1 MTNEKIDELKK
12 KISKDPLSK
21 LFVPLAEEYKKIG
34 MVDEAI
40 NILLTAL
47 KNQPYYKSA
56 MVALGKMYLHKG
68 MRTEAMEEF
77 EKVVSLIPDNLLA
90 HKKLADI
97 YYKQGN
103 VDRAV
108 KECTIILEL
117 NPNDEEAKTMKL
129 SLESRV
135 PQSEVREKEA
145 EEIKPGSQFG
155 GFQVTGNSDEQSDSS
170 DSEEIKKPPVYEI
183 YEEVSGAELDI
194 EIPEKFT
201 PVEEGFVSQELK
213 EFRKIMEQHSGESKS
228 EEKPQKQDEKKVE
241 PVQAA
246 EDRISISM
254 PTETMA
260 DIYIGQGLYDKA
272 MDVYKEILSSDPEN
286 KQIIRKCEELRMLM
300 ESKDGPQ

>member
-1 MTNEKIDELKK
+1 MTNKNIERLKTKIG
-12 KISKDPLSK
+12 KDPLSK

-47 KNQPYYKSA
+47 ENQPYYKSA

-68 MRTEAMEEF
+68 MLTEAMEEF
-77 EKVVSLIPDNLLA
+77 EKVVGLIPDNLLA

-97 YYKQGN
+97 YYKQEN
-103 VDRAV
+103 FDRAV

-117 NPNDEEAKTMKL
+117 NPNDEEAKTMKS

-135 PQSEVREKEA
+135 PQSKVREKEA
-145 EEIKPGSQFG
+145 EEITPDSHLG
-155 GFQVTGNSDEQSDSS
+155 GFQVTGNSDEQGASS
-170 DSEEIKKPPVYEI
+170 DSEEIKKPQVYEI
-183 YEEVSGAELDI
+183 YEEVSGAELGI

-213 EFRKIMEQHSGESKS
+213 EFRKIVAQYAEESS
-228 EEKPQKQDEKKVE
+228 AEEKLQKQDEKKVK
-241 PVQAA
+241 PVQAS
-246 EDRISISM
+246 EDGISISM
-254 PTETMA
+254 PTKTMA

-272 MDVYKEILSSDPEN
+272 MDVYREILSSDPEN
-286 KQIIRKCEELRMLM
+286 KQIIQKCEKLRMLM
-300 ESKDGPQ
+300 ESKDKD

>member
-1 MTNEKIDELKK
+1 
-12 KISKDPLSK
+12 
-21 LFVPLAEEYKKIG
+21 
-34 MVDEAI
+34 
-40 NILLTAL
+40 
-47 KNQPYYKSA
+47 

-68 MRTEAMEEF
+68 MLTEAMGEF
-77 EKVVSLIPDNLLA
+77 EKVVILIPDNLLA

-103 VDRAV
+103 IYGAV

-145 EEIKPGSQFG
+145 EEITPGSQFG
-155 GFQVTGNSDEQSDSS
+155 GFQVTGNSDEQGASG

-183 YEEVSGAELDI
+183 YEKVSGAELGI
-194 EIPEKFT
+194 EIPEKFI
-201 PVEEGFVSQELK
+201 PAEEGFVSQELK
-213 EFRKIMEQHSGESKS
+213 EFRKIKAQHAEESS
-228 EEKPQKQDEKKVE
+228 AEETSQRRHDEKIE
-241 PVQAA
+241 PARFT
-246 EDRISISM
+246 EDMISISI
-254 PTETMA
+254 PTKTMA
-260 DIYIGQGLYDKA
+260 DIYIRQGLYDKA

-300 ESKDGPQ
+300 ESKGRD

>member
-1 MTNEKIDELKK
+1 MTNKNIERLKK
-12 KISKDPLSK
+12 KVEKDPLSK
-21 LFVPLAEEYKKIG
+21 LFVPLAEEYKKVG

-40 NILLTAL
+40 KILLTAL
-47 KNQPYYKSA
+47 ENQPYYKSA

-68 MRTEAMEEF
+68 MLTEAMEEF

-103 VDRAV
+103 VDRAI

-117 NPNDEEAKTMKL
+117 NPDDEDAKTMKL

-135 PQSEVREKEA
+135 PQSKVREKEA
-145 EEIKPGSQFG
+145 EEIIPGGQLG
-155 GFQVTGNSDEQSDSS
+155 GFQVTGNLDVQNAGN
-170 DSEEIKKPPVYEI
+170 DSEEIKKPQVYEI
-183 YEEVSGAELDI
+183 DEEVSGAELGI

-201 PVEEGFVSQELK
+201 PVEERFVSQELK
-213 EFRKIMEQHSGESKS
+213 EFRRIKEQYSGEGIS
-228 EEKPQKQDEKKVE
+228 EEKSQKQDEKKVK

-246 EDRISISM
+246 EDRILISM

-286 KQIIRKCEELRMLM
+286 KQIIRKCEKLRMLM
-300 ESKDGPQ
+300 ESKGKD